1 LNATVAPAQTDFL
14 RPKGVDGW
22 RQGLV
27 LALVAHGLLLLAL
40 MLNMSWRT
48 QRVEVVEAEMW
59 SEVPRAAQPAA
70 RVVPP
75 PAPAPEPAPEPPPVP
90 PTPAPEPIP
99 QPKAAAEPAPK
110 PEPKPAD
117 LSVERKPKAEPPKKT
132 KPPKEY
138 FEPDPEPVKKR
149 LAEAKTKP
157 KVEPK
162 PEPKKAETK
171 PSSTPKAEA
180 KPVDK
185 AVTKPEAK
193 PAPVSP
199 QQAAQQEKE
208 RQERLKR
215 MMADLGGEGTPS
227 AGPSAQYAG
236 RIKAR
241 IKPNVVFTEEVS
253 NNPLATVEVR
263 CAPDGRITGR
273 RLLTRSGNTAWDDAV
288 LRAIDRTEVLPLDE
302 KGRIP
307 AIMQID
313 FRPRD
318 F

>member
-1 LNATVAPAQTDFL
+1 MNATAAAAQTDFL
-14 RPKGVDGW
+14 RPKGGDGW

-40 MLNMSWRT
+40 MLNMNWRT
-48 QRVEVVEAEMW
+48 QTVEVVEAEMW
-59 SEVPRAAQPAA
+59 AQVPRAAQPSA
-70 RVVPP
+70 RVLPP
-75 PAPAPEPAPEPPPVP
+75 PVPEPAPTPPPVSPAPAPVPAPEPKPAPEPAPK
-90 PTPAPEPIP
+90 PE
-99 QPKAAAEPAPK
+99 PK

-117 LSVERKPKAEPPKKT
+117 LSVERKPKAETPKKT
-132 KPPKEY
+132 KPPKEV

-149 LAEAKTKP
+149 LAEAKA
-157 KVEPK
+157 K
-162 PEPKKAETK
+162 PEPKAL
-171 PSSTPKAEA
+171 PKAEP
-180 KPVDK
+180 KVPP
-185 AVTKPEAK
+185 KPEAK
-193 PAPVSP
+193 PAPVNA
-199 QQAAQQEKE
+199 QQAARQERE
-208 RQERLKR
+208 RQERLQR

-263 CAPDGRITGR
+263 CAPDGRIIGR

-302 KGRIP
+302 RGKVP

>member
-1 LNATVAPAQTDFL
+1 MNAAVAPAQTDFL

-27 LALVAHGLLLLAL
+27 LALAAHGLLMLAL

-48 QRVEVVEAEMW
+48 HRVDVVEAEMW

-75 PAPAPEPAPEPPPVP
+75 PAPAPTPAPEPSPVVP
-90 PTPAPEPIP
+90 PAPAPEPIP
-99 QPKAAAEPAPK
+99 QPKVAPEPVPKPEPK

-117 LSVERKPKAEPPKKT
+117 ISVERKPKAEPPKKT

-149 LAEAKTKP
+149 LADAKTQP
-157 KVEPK
+157 KVETKPEPK
-162 PEPKKAETK
+162 KAEPKKAETK
-171 PSSTPKAEA
+171 PAP
-180 KPVDK
+180 
-185 AVTKPEAK
+185 KPEAK

-236 RIKAR
+236 CIKAR

-253 NNPLATVEVR
+253 NNPLASVEVR
-263 CAPDGRITGR
+263 CAPDGRIIGR
-273 RLLTRSGNTAWDDAV
+273 RLIKKSGNTAWDDAV
-288 LRAIDRTEVLPLDE
+288 LLALDRTEVLPLDE

>member
-1 LNATVAPAQTDFL
+1 LNATVATAQIDFL

-27 LALVAHGLLLLAL
+27 LALGAHGLLLLAL
-40 MLNMSWRT
+40 MLSMSWRT
-48 QRVEVVEAEMW
+48 HRVDVVEAEMW

-75 PAPAPEPAPEPPPVP
+75 PEPPPAPEPVPVP
-90 PTPAPEPIP
+90 PAPAPEPIP
-99 QPKAAAEPAPK
+99 QPKAAPEPAPK
-110 PEPKPAD
+110 PAE
-117 LSVERKPKAEPPKKT
+117 LSVERKAKAEPPKKT

-149 LAEAKTKP
+149 LAEAKAKP
-157 KVEPK
+157 EPK

-171 PSSTPKAEA
+171 PAPKADA
-180 KPVDK
+180 KPSP
-185 AVTKPEAK
+185 VT
-193 PAPVSP
+193 P

-263 CAPDGRITGR
+263 CAPDGRIIGR

>member
-27 LALVAHGLLLLAL
+27 LALAAHGLLLLAL

-48 QRVEVVEAEMW
+48 HRVEVVEAEMW
-59 SEVPRAAQPAA
+59 SEVPRAAQPVA
-70 RVVPP
+70 RVVPPP
-75 PAPAPEPAPEPPPVP
+75 PAPAPEPAPEPSPVP
-90 PTPAPEPIP
+90 PTPVPEPIP
-99 QPKAAAEPAPK
+99 QPKAVPEPAPK

-117 LSVERKPKAEPPKKT
+117 ISTERKPKAEPPKKT

-149 LAEAKTKP
+149 LAEAKSKP
-157 KVEPK
+157 EPK

-171 PSSTPKAEA
+171 PTPKAEA
-180 KPVDK
+180 KPV
-185 AVTKPEAK
+185 VKPEAK

-199 QQAAQQEKE
+199 QQAAQQERE

-227 AGPSAQYAG
+227 AGPSVQYAG

-241 IKPNVVFTEEVS
+241 IKPNLVFTEEVS
-253 NNPLATVEVR
+253 NNPLASVEVR
-263 CAPDGRITGR
+263 CAPNGRIIGR
-273 RLLTRSGNTAWDDAV
+273 RLLTKSGNTAWDEAV
-288 LRAIDRTEVLPLDE
+288 LLAIDRTEVLPLDE